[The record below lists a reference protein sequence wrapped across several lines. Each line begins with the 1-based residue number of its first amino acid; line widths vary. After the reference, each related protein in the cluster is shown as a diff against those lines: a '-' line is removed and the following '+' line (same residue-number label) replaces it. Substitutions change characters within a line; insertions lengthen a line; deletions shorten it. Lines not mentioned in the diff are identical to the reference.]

1 MYCGPRL
8 VCAVAL
14 ALCALFSSLASAQT
28 PGYKEYNAFAYF
40 YEQTEGCD
48 LFETYLDVFERWTPL
63 ESGLTEHSTTLKIDS
78 LHYDTCEETYVSVV
92 RGSMLIPDNAFRTQ
106 GLKTASVQTA
116 LSFTDSWTGEIVPVI
131 LDLRW
136 TCDRARIDRAKPA
149 STCAP
154 LTLSGSVLVGSRDLM
169 DLSSRQGE
177 LILWKY

>member
-1 MYCGPRL
+1 MHCKLRL

-14 ALCALFSSLASAQT
+14 ALCALFAPLASAQT
-28 PGYKEYNAFAYF
+28 PGSKVYNAFAYF

-48 LFETYLDVFERWTPL
+48 LFEIYLDVFERWTPL
-63 ESGLTEHSTTLKIDS
+63 ESGLTEHSTTLEIDS
-78 LHYDTCEETYVSVV
+78 LHYDTCTETYSVLQ
-92 RGSMLIPDNAFRTQ
+92 GSTLIPNNAFHTQ
-106 GLKTASVQTA
+106 GLKAASLQTA
-116 LSFTDSWTGEIVPVI
+116 VSFTTWTGEVVPVI

-136 TCDRARIDRAKPA
+136 TCDRARIDREKPA